1 MQLLKDTMHQ
11 MHDGKIKWL
20 HYCSA
25 YY

>member
-1 MQLLKDTMHQ
+1 MQLFKDTMHQ